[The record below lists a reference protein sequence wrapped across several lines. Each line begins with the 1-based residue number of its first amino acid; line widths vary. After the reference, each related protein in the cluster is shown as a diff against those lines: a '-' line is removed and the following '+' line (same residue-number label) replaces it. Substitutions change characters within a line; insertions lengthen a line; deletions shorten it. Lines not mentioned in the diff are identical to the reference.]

1 MSSRGAERRRPR
13 RRRTSAAG
21 WTAVGALIGAVLVS
35 LLARPSS
42 GAAEA
47 RWDLVHRAWDLRTH
61 QESRSAWGE
70 LGRDAGA
77 ALSRPLS
84 PVWGTRLKLIA
95 LQAALETEDAAER
108 DRLEASLPSGWPRLV
123 AVSLASSREPAI
135 AARWLASIS
144 AAEVPPGLRAEWR
157 VLLAEGTAEGA
168 VASEAWRSVLG
179 ANPSSSLV
187 ERALARLA
195 RDSNP
200 AEAASWARR
209 YWRAFP
215 SGPNRTA
222 VASLLARTGPRDE
235 PMAREL
241 ARVLLEADRA
251 AEAERAIA
259 SFSGAESRLLRA
271 RCRARL
277 GDVPGAIAIAREL
290 FGSPSREISGSAG
303 IWLASWLLTQHEVD
317 AALAVYRQVATRGG
331 ESGLR
336 ALDRWAFWHRKHDE
350 DSPAEAVERSLIERY
365 PASSEANE
373 CRWRMIWR
381 AHERGRPAEALEWAR
396 AMGDA
401 QLVKV
406 EGPAGRYWTGR
417 FLEEAGQASEARA
430 AFERTIAVA
439 PRSYYGWRA
448 RHRMGPDPGYEVPGE
463 TLRPRPIEVMA
474 FAAPPREPASG
485 DPLGAM
491 PVELREAV
499 LAGQASWAWH
509 WATDSRHPLSD
520 RMQGLLA
527 WLSGRPGEAIA
538 AGVRA
543 EESRLAYPLAYRT
556 QIEEAVS
563 GTGVPAA
570 LLTALVKQ
578 ESRFDPLARS
588 WVGATGLAQLMP
600 GTARA
605 IASRQGIVL
614 GPLTDPALNLWLG
627 ARYLADV
634 QNQLGGR
641 AVLAVAAY
649 NAGPRP
655 VRRWME
661 LRGNLP
667 VDIWVERI
675 PYPETRH
682 YVKKVFA
689 NLWNYRDLYR

>member
-1 MSSRGAERRRPR
+1 MPDLRQPRRRPV
-13 RRRTSAAG
+13 RTAG
-21 WTAVGALIGAVLVS
+21 WFSLGGLLGLGLVS
-35 LLARPSS
+35 LIARPTS
-42 GAAEA
+42 GASEA
-47 RWDLVHRAWDLRTH
+47 GWDLVQRAWALRTH
-61 QESRSAWGE
+61 QEGPAGWSE
-70 LGRDAGA
+70 LGREADQ
-77 ALSRPLS
+77 ALARPAS
-84 PVWGTRLKLIA
+84 SAWETRLRLIA
-95 LQAALETEDAAER
+95 LQAALETGDVAAR
-108 DRLEASLPSGWPRLV
+108 DRHHAALPSGWPELV
-123 AVSLASSREPAI
+123 AVSLARASQPAVS
-135 AARWLASIS
+135 ARWLAAIRV
-144 AAEVPPGLRAEWR
+144 AEVPAHLRPEWR
-157 VLLAEGTAEGA
+157 LLVAEGA
-168 VASEAWRSVLG
+168 PEGHGNAAAWRAVLSDHPP
-179 ANPSSSLV
+179 AVLA

-195 RDSNP
+195 RIP
-200 AEAASWARR
+200 EVEEATAWARR
-209 YWRAFP
+209 YWQTFP

-222 VASLLARTGPRDE
+222 VASVLARASGRSE
-235 PMAREL
+235 SLAREV
-241 ARVLLEADRA
+241 ASVLLEADRA
-251 AEAERAIA
+251 AEAEQTLAG
-259 SFSGAESRLLRA
+259 FSGAESRLLFA
-271 RCRARL
+271 RCRARR
-277 GDVPGAIAIAREL
+277 GDLAGAIAIARVL
-290 FGSPSREISGSAG
+290 VASPDREVAG
-303 IWLASWLLTQHEVD
+303 PAGLWLASWHLARREHET
-317 AALAVYRQVATRGG
+317 ALDLYRRLAEAGG
-331 ESGLR
+331 DSGLR

-350 DSPAEAVERSLIERY
+350 DDRAEAVERRLIERH
-365 PASSEANE
+365 PESSEAHE

-381 AHERGRPAEALEWAR
+381 ALDAGRPIEALAWAR
-396 AMGDA
+396 DMGDA

-417 FLEEAGQASEARA
+417 LLEEAGQTAEARA
-430 AFERTIAVA
+430 AYQRTIALA

-448 RHRMGPDPGYEVPGE
+448 RHRLGSDPGYDVP
-463 TLRPRPIEVMA
+463 TDALRAVPLELGD
-474 FAAPPREPASG
+474 FASPPSEKAG

-499 LAGQASWAWH
+499 LAGQAAWAWH
-509 WATDSRHPLSD
+509 WSTDARHPLSD
-520 RMQGLLA
+520 REQGRLA

-543 EESRLAYPLAYRT
+543 EEARLAYPLAYRA
-556 QIEEAVS
+556 QIEEAVA
-563 GTGVPAA
+563 GTGVPAS

-600 GTARA
+600 GTAKA
-605 IASRQGIVL
+605 IATRQGIAL

-661 LRGNLP
+661 QRGHLP